1 MLAVVVGTD
10 VVVERKLPVHVM
22 VVTGFESSASSGMID
37 TESTDTEPN
46 VVGSASVPNPRWWI
60 VTEP

>member
-1 MLAVVVGTD
+1 MQVTAV
-10 VVVERKLPVHVM
+10 M
-22 VVTGFESSASSGMID
+22 AAASSGPTGIID
-37 TESTDTEPN
+37 TESTDTEPD